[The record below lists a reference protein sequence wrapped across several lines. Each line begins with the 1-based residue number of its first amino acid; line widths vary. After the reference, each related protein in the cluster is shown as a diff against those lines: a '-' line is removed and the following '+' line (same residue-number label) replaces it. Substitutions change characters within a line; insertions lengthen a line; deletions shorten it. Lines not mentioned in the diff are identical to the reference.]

1 MLLQEAFHTRPFG
14 GLGLIN
20 YAPIVATTQMVHS
33 NMRSFR
39 MWIDHLKYKTGG
51 VPPIVF
57 VDEAHTASNLSAWGG
72 TIKEVSDAGAYIV
85 LCTATPYRTDGR
97 QIPGFDVT
105 TTHDE
110 EHITKLE
117 RVGAHVY
124 RVRGRRV
131 VHMLT
136 AHHTTTFQEAWQ
148 ESVICGIT
156 REPFAV
162 NLRQH
167 GIDGYSDQWLSELN
181 PTDARKALS
190 RVVRSPLAI
199 RTGAQKLVKN
209 LLRIRQKDA
218 PQTAGI
224 VFVGNDDGRDME
236 ETSDA
241 DTQVNEYANL
251 VKTAIEEECATYP
264 QGRKLNA
271 VIATTAVSDAAK
283 LIEDFQQGTGDILI
297 VKMMA
302 SVGLDI
308 ARLKVALD
316 LSSVRTDGSFVQ
328 RVMRTATRWE
338 PDGRAP
344 VMNALYITPD
354 DCLGE
359 DLYQRLIHDQG
370 GGGSVVE
377 WEDVE
382 EIEATGGGRQSTLTE
397 YEVIGTGLGN
407 VLQDADGSV
416 GPGILLPVVDSLLED
431 LPYTTR
437 EIGKGK
443 LSSRLFEAVKE
454 AGGVMTDAPSSA
466 PTASPGPSTATDDGE
481 LLDNSQQR
489 MELKRKQIVQ
499 LVKNLASGVVRK
511 DIGPSGDSIVY
522 KERLGPAIND
532 TWINLY
538 NTAGVRWLRDVKSG
552 QLLKSLDEP
561 TLDKLTRILKGES

>member
-1 MLLQEAFHTRPFG
+1 MAQFSEFTFNREPFRQGQLGAFDVTTKRVMQDRERHTAIVLPTRYGKTDFMLLTGLYLMRHEAVSGMLIMTPNRVLRNQATDDNKLLSSLRRYEVAVKRLMPDGKERAGIDPYNVNEAPRPER
-14 GLGLIN
+14 LIN
-20 YAPIVATTQMVHS
+20 HAPIVATTQMVHS

-72 TIKEVSDAGAYIV
+72 TIQEVSDAGAYIV

-97 QIPGFDVT
+97 PIPGFDVT

-110 EHITKLE
+110 ERITKLE

-167 GIDGYSDQWLSELN
+167 GIDGYSDQWLSDLN

-251 VKTAIEEECATYP
+251 VKSAIEEECATYP

-328 RVMRTATRWE
+328 RVMRNRSL
-338 PDGRAP
+338 R
-344 VMNALYITPD
+344 
-354 DCLGE
+354 
-359 DLYQRLIHDQG
+359 G
-370 GGGSVVE
+370 G
-377 WEDVE
+377 
-382 EIEATGGGRQSTLTE
+382 
-397 YEVIGTGLGN
+397 N
-407 VLQDADGSV
+407 
-416 GPGILLPVVDSLLED
+416 
-431 LPYTTR
+431 
-437 EIGKGK
+437 
-443 LSSRLFEAVKE
+443 
-454 AGGVMTDAPSSA
+454 
-466 PTASPGPSTATDDGE
+466 PTA
-481 LLDNSQQR
+481 
-489 MELKRKQIVQ
+489 
-499 LVKNLASGVVRK
+499 
-511 DIGPSGDSIVY
+511 
-522 KERLGPAIND
+522 ERP
-532 TWINLY
+532 
-538 NTAGVRWLRDVKSG
+538 
-552 QLLKSLDEP
+552 
-561 TLDKLTRILKGES
+561 